1 MRSSN
6 FLLLCLTLGV
16 GLVGVGGFCPMAQS
30 ITRINSQPAFAT
42 VVDDA
47 AERPLTTCATVLE
60 TWCVSQL
67 DELYSRSISIK
78 CPFFRRRAADA
89 LDSLEMIVKFLIIR
103 HKSLDLL
110 PPLGCRPATTLEKQK
125 HLSLDQI
132 KNILHDDWH
141 AHNGKGYYITGKLT
155 TTIYR
160 DDCLFDGPDPDMPVK
175 GLRKYL
181 SSASQLFDKG
191 QSVAELY
198 SLEFGSQKRTI
209 VATWRIAGTLRL
221 PWRPSL
227 PTMTGSTTYHLD
239 DDGLIYH
246 HEEKWDLSVPEA
258 FLKTF
263 YPPLGKHIWDRTY
276 I

>member
-1 MRSSN
+1 MMCSDT
-6 FLLLCLTLGV
+6 FLLLCLIV
-16 GLVGVGGFCPMAQS
+16 GLAGIGGFAPS
-30 ITRINSQPAFAT
+30 IVKPSTRTASQPTTVPSFAI
-42 VVDDA
+42 VDDTA
-47 AERPLTTCATVLE
+47 FTNSATALE
-60 TWCVSQL
+60 TWCASQL

-89 LDSLEMIVKFLIIR
+89 LDSLEMIVRFLIIR

-110 PPLGCRPATTLEKQK
+110 PPLGCRATTAEKTK
-125 HLSLDQI
+125 NLSLKQVKDII
-132 KNILHDDWH
+132 KMDWH
-141 AHNGKGYYITGKLT
+141 DQNSKGYYITGKLT

-181 SSASQLFDKG
+181 SSASQLFDRAA
-191 QSVAELY
+191 SVAELM
-198 SLEFGSQKRTI
+198 SLRVGEGNTI
-209 VATWRIAGTLRL
+209 VATWRISGTLRL

-227 PTMTGSTTYHLD
+227 PTMTGSTIYHLD
-239 DDGLIYH
+239 DDGLVYL
-246 HEEKWDLSVPEA
+246 HEEKWDLSVAEA

-263 YPPLGKHIWDRTY
+263 YRPLGERIWDRQS

>member
-1 MRSSN
+1 M
-6 FLLLCLTLGV
+6 
-16 GLVGVGGFCPMAQS
+16 
-30 ITRINSQPAFAT
+30 
-42 VVDDA
+42 VDDTISP
-47 AERPLTTCATVLE
+47 PLTTCATVLE

-110 PPLGCRPATTLEKQK
+110 PPLGCRRGCTTLEKQK
-125 HLSLDQI
+125 HLSLKQI
-132 KNILHDDWH
+132 KDIIQDDWH
-141 AHNGKGYYITGKLT
+141 AHNAKGYYITGKLT

-191 QSVAELY
+191 QSFAELH
-198 SLEFGSQKRTI
+198 SLDFGSQETSTI

-239 DDGLIYH
+239 DNGLIYH
-246 HEEKWDLSVPEA
+246 HEEKWDLSVVEA

-263 YPPLGKHIWDRTY
+263 CPPLAKHIWDRTY